1 MKSIKVLVLEDDT
14 FKYFR
19 IKRSLEEFCFPSVS
33 WAENVEDGLKM
44 VEAALQEGGSFDLC
58 ITDMNYPL
66 QGKKESNPKAGMI
79 FIQRLQEMGVDTP
92 VVLCSSI
99 RYETER
105 AFACI
110 WYSEARNLSSDL
122 REVVARL

>member
-1 MKSIKVLVLEDDT
+1 MLIDLVR
-14 FKYFR
+14 KN
-19 IKRSLEEFCFPSVS
+19 RSYRGYDHSRKISREEL
-33 WAENVEDGLKM
+33 LKM